1 MDEEPVETAAPT
13 VGDQLR
19 AARKRKK
26 LSLEDIAARTRI
38 PLRHLE
44 SIEASD
50 WEHLPAP
57 TYSVGFAKSYAGVV
71 DLDRNEIG
79 DQLRAEMGSTRAI
92 PSAPPEVFEPADPAR
107 TMPKA
112 LVIGAIVAL
121 LVLVGLMS
129 WLNKRSLSEDVGEP
143 EANQVASAQASQP
156 AAPAAAPVASGPV
169 VLSANEPLW
178 MSVREKGGEV
188 YFAGILKPGTN
199 FMVPPTAVAPMLGTA
214 KPESLKIMVGQAVA
228 PPVGVPGE
236 QVEDVSLLPADLMKA
251 GEPEPA
257 PPPATTPAT
266 AQARSH
272 APPAAPPRRTA
283 APVRRPPPPAP
294 VEPPPAP
301 VPATEPPPANITG

>member
-57 TYSVGFAKSYAGVV
+57 TYSVGFAKSYATVV
-71 DLDRNEIG
+71 DLEPREIG
-79 DQLRAEMGSTRAI
+79 DQLRAEMGSTRQV

-112 LVIGAIVAL
+112 LVIGAIIAL

-129 WLNKRSLSEDVGEP
+129 WLNKRSLSEEVTDS
-143 EANQVASAQASQP
+143 EANQIAAASQP
-156 AAPAAAPVASGPV
+156 PAAPVAAPIASGAV
-169 VLSANEPLW
+169 VLSASEPVWL
-178 MSVREKGGEV
+178 SVYDKAGTSYFSGMLTPDGNYTVPATATAPLLKTGKPEV
-188 YFAGILKPGTN
+188 VKI
-199 FMVPPTAVAPMLGTA
+199 MVGTAVAPPIGPA
-214 KPESLKIMVGQAVA
+214 GQMVK
-228 PPVGVPGE
+228 
-236 QVEDVSLLPADLMKA
+236 DVSLLPADLMRT
-251 GEPEPA
+251 GEPVS
-257 PPPATTPAT
+257 PPAAATVQPA
-266 AQARSH
+266 
-272 APPAAPPRRTA
+272 APPAAPPRRRA
-283 APVRRPPPPAP
+283 SAPVRRPPPPAA
-294 VEPPPAP
+294 VAPAP
-301 VPATEPPPANITG
+301 TVPATEPPPGNITG

>member
-112 LVIGAIVAL
+112 LVIGAIIAL

-129 WLNKRSLSEDVGEP
+129 WLNKRSLTEDVTEP
-143 EANQVASAQASQP
+143 EVNQVAAAQQ
-156 AAPAAAPVASGPV
+156 APAVPVAAPVAQGPV

-178 MSVREKGGEV
+178 MSVYEKGGAS

-199 FMVPPTAVAPMLGTA
+199 FMVPPTAIAPMLGTA

-228 PPVGVPGE
+228 PPVGTPGQ
-236 QVEDVSLLPADLMKA
+236 QVKDVSLLPADLMKA
-251 GEPEPA
+251 GEPVPPAA
-257 PPPATTPAT
+257 PPPAA
-266 AQARSH
+266 AQVRPQAQ
-272 APPAAPPRRTA
+272 PAAPPRRTA
-283 APVRRPPPPAP
+283 APVRRPPPPAA
-294 VEPPPAP
+294 VQPPPAT